1 MYEQNVYV
9 SEPDF
14 GSEDYEKVLVEG
26 ITLALARA
34 CLRARA
40 SRSRSSAVLVHGI
53 VHGIVFHRSNWYHR
67 LGLSLSTPPPGLS
80 LTGPLVLFVILA
92 QHPSAQIG
100 DQAIHLLN
108 RLWL

>member
-67 LGLSLSTPPPGLS
+67 LGLSLSTPPPRA
-80 LTGPLVLFVILA
+80 VIDR
-92 QHPSAQIG
+92 PSGFIRHFSPTSQRP
-100 DQAIHLLN
+100 D
-108 RLWL
+108 R